1 MKKLGRLFLILVMVI
16 SCFPISGV
24 SKHLANELE
33 IPSVTNNEETSLE
46 TQVSQDEVFIEAN
59 NLVVENN
66 QVLLVSDV
74 VANAT
79 VNGLNDE
86 SLIVNEEQLNRINNS
101 VDGGIFDLTI
111 SKDSVSTTIKVVK
124 LGNKVSG
131 VYPNYI
137 VANDLVYSE
146 EQFEQ
151 IVANND
157 TQTLVDDARAK
168 VIDIATGVV
177 NSDLTAT
184 INGNTVT
191 FTNGIVSKDVN
202 VTINQQ
208 LSVQANNKSVEEK
221 ESRTTQEVKPITV
234 SNTVLT
240 STEAQNTIATVEDIK
255 TVMGVT
261 DVDGTITVN
270 VGTNFNKIKNGAIN
284 YDGYDVTFDNGSEQV
299 GKKLYIVEEDVT
311 TISSDKKSFVRMYD
325 TYGNVQSVKIF
336 ENGQMT
342 NSITIDGFE
351 TEEEFYN
358 YNYTL
363 VVDDGKVIN
372 YGDNKI
378 NISGFDD
385 VYALASVAESGT
397 VNHSVT
403 YKTNSGEELSNSKQF
418 EVLKQ
423 FVQESKFL
431 SQPFGPKATNDHLGK
446 LYFGNDSYTLMKYMI
461 NETFTSGS
469 SVEKVMRDSFN
480 PHFIHR
486 GINYDE
492 EVVLNLSDEQRQEI
506 LNATVS
512 SRGYPVGWLASVPN
526 TDYPLGSADANS
538 NLVIGKGQKPDGY
551 EDTGKIIVYA
561 KNYVDKES
569 EAVNSKEELINRMQV
584 EVYDTGLTKDDIKV
598 TISDEQG
605 FNKKEQGDYEVTFSC
620 INKKGET
627 GEVKVTY
634 SIVSDDSYV
643 TENHLGYIYVP
654 ERDQFVHQDSVNVN
668 TRKDIM
674 DMLSI
679 KILYDGNP
687 LQSDINILNGSVYDV
702 KERELGSYK
711 YQIEVG
717 KEGQI
722 NYMFLGGVFT
732 IYDDQTDII
741 NGYAIRA
748 DNILIH
754 ESELPLTDQQAITLA
769 RAKAWKVDGT
779 NNNVP
784 LIVNLEQLSQINS
797 RGEFPLEFIVEEQQT
812 EAETPVTRLGTGTK
826 VASKEIK
833 VTVVGEDVIVP
844 QVASEAT
851 PQPSTPETSTPTGVV
866 NNVLFLTTLLA
877 VSVIVMVTRKRN
889 N

>member
-1 MKKLGRLFLILVMVI
+1 MKKGRLFLILVMVI

-33 IPSVTNNEETSLE
+33 IPSVINNEETSLE

-66 QVLLVSDV
+66 QVLLASDV

-101 VDGGIFDLTI
+101 IDGGIFDLTI
-111 SKDSVSTTIKVVK
+111 SKDSVSTTTKVVK
-124 LGNKVSG
+124 LGNKVFG

-157 TQTLVDDARAK
+157 TQTLVDDAGAK

-184 INGNTVT
+184 INANIVT

-208 LSVQANNKSVEEK
+208 LSVQANNKNAEEK
-221 ESRTTQEVKPITV
+221 KSRTIPEVQAITV

-240 STEAQNTIATVEDIK
+240 STEAQDEIAIVEDIK

-284 YDGYDVTFDNGSEQV
+284 YDGYDVIFDNGSEQV

-325 TYGNVQSVKIF
+325 TYGNVIEKQIRGSRN
-336 ENGQMT
+336 EE
-342 NSITIDGFE
+342 ITIEGFE
-351 TEEEFYN
+351 TEEEFYS

-372 YGDNKI
+372 YGDNKT

-397 VNHSVT
+397 VDHSVT
-403 YKTNSGEELSNSKQF
+403 YITDSGEELSNSKRF

-446 LYFGNDSYTLMKYMI
+446 LYFGNDSFTLMKYMI

-492 EVVLNLSDEQRQEI
+492 EVVFNLSDEQRQEI
-506 LNATVS
+506 LNATIS

-654 ERDQFVHQDSVNVN
+654 ERDQFVHQDNVNVN

-674 DMLSI
+674 DMLRI

-687 LQSDINILNGSVYDV
+687 LQSDINILNGSIYDV

-722 NYMFLGGVFT
+722 NYMFLDGVFT

-754 ESELPLTDQQAITLA
+754 ERELPLTDQQAMSLA

-812 EAETPVTRLGTGTK
+812 EGETPVTRLGTGTK

-851 PQPSTPETSTPTGVV
+851 PQPSTPTGVV